1 MDLTALALFGLA
13 LLVNAGAPGPS
24 ILALVARVL
33 ARGWRDVAPFVAA
46 MWLGEVAWMTAALF
60 GLSTL
65 AARYETALGAI
76 KILGIGYLLVLA
88 WQMWREAGSSAAG
101 QLPPAQS
108 PAAMF
113 GAGLA
118 LTLGN
123 PKIIVF
129 YLALLPS
136 LIDVAQADL
145 ALWATLAGVCVAV
158 FATVDGG
165 WILFAHQARRVLR
178 SPAALRLAGRA
189 AALMLCA
196 AAGVIA
202 LT

>member
-1 MDLTALALFGLA
+1 
-13 LLVNAGAPGPS
+13 
-24 ILALVARVL
+24 
-33 ARGWRDVAPFVAA
+33 
-46 MWLGEVAWMTAALF
+46 
-60 GLSTL
+60 
-65 AARYETALGAI
+65 
-76 KILGIGYLLVLA
+76 
-88 WQMWREAGSSAAG
+88 
-101 QLPPAQS
+101 
-108 PAAMF
+108 MF

-145 ALWATLAGVCVAV
+145 ALWTALTCVCVAI

-165 WILFAHQARRVLR
+165 WILFAHQARRILR
-178 SPAALRLAGRA
+178 TPTAMRRAGRTA
-189 AALMLCA
+189 AVMMCA

>member
-1 MDLTALALFGLA
+1 MEPTALALFGLA
-13 LLVNAGAPGPS
+13 LLINSGAPGPS
-24 ILALVARVL
+24 VLALVARVV
-33 ARGWRDVAPFVAA
+33 ARGWRDITPFVAA

-60 GLSTL
+60 GLSAL
-65 AARYETALGAI
+65 AARYETALGVL
-76 KILGIGYLLVLA
+76 KILGIGYLLFLA
-88 WQMWREAGSSAAG
+88 WQMWRDAGTAEPG

-108 PAAMF
+108 SAAMF
-113 GAGLA
+113 GAGMA
-118 LTLGN
+118 LTLGH

-145 ALWATLAGVCVAV
+145 ALWTALTCVCVAI

-165 WILFAHQARRVLR
+165 WILFAHQARRILR
-178 SPAALRLAGRA
+178 TPTAMRRAGRTA
-189 AALMLCA
+189 AVMMCA

>member
-88 WQMWREAGSSAAG
+88 C
-101 QLPPAQS
+101 
-108 PAAMF
+108 
-113 GAGLA
+113 
-118 LTLGN
+118 
-123 PKIIVF
+123 
-129 YLALLPS
+129 
-136 LIDVAQADL
+136 DVAP
-145 ALWATLAGVCVAV
+145 C
-158 FATVDGG
+158 
-165 WILFAHQARRVLR
+165 
-178 SPAALRLAGRA
+178 S
-189 AALMLCA
+189 
-196 AAGVIA
+196 
-202 LT
+202 